1 MSVITSNKG
10 ASMRKFLF
18 ASSAI
23 AALMIAAPATAADMP
38 VKYRPPPPPV
48 PVFSWTGFYVGVHL
62 GGAWGTT
69 ESALKSVSATSCAFG
84 FCETDALGGFLIP
97 ISQTQTNG
105 FLGGVQTGYNWD
117 VGWGVFGVEAQ
128 FSWTDLEGTSP
139 CVVVLACSTKHD
151 WITTLAGRFGVS
163 YDRALFYV
171 KGGIAWTK
179 ADYSA
184 SLTLGPEF
192 GQFGNFSTTVSE
204 TRVGAMFGA
213 GIEYAFLGNWSAKI
227 EYNYI
232 RFKDEDFTFPLSF
245 AENRLNLDFGTTI
258 KEHIHLV
265 KAGLNYRFDFG
276 KYPVRAAY

>member
-1 MSVITSNKG
+1 
-10 ASMRKFLF
+10 MRKFLF

-48 PVFSWTGFYVGVHL
+48 PVFSWTGFYIGAHL

-69 ESALKSVSATSCAFG
+69 ESALKSVSATFCEFG
-84 FCETDALGGFLIP
+84 FCETDSLGGFLIP

-105 FLGGVQTGYNWD
+105 FLGGVQAGYNWD
-117 VGWGVFGVEAQ
+117 FGWGVLGVEAQ

-139 CVVVLACSTKHD
+139 CVLVLACSTKHD
-151 WITTLAGRFGVS
+151 WLTTLAGRFGVS

-213 GIEYAFLGNWSAKI
+213 CIEYAFLGNWSAKI

-245 AENRLNLDFGTTI
+245 VEGPFSCEPGLRHHHQGAHPFGEGRAQLPLRLGQGPGRREGRVLIVG
-258 KEHIHLV
+258 E
-265 KAGLNYRFDFG
+265 
-276 KYPVRAAY
+276 